1 MNINLNV
8 ILIEKTGILVQ
19 NWESFLEGV
28 AKMNFSNFS
37 LENQYES
44 LTKCELFSN
53 ANLSKQKFEANK
65 LYVLILP

>member
-37 LENQYES
+37 LEN
-44 LTKCELFSN
+44 
-53 ANLSKQKFEANK
+53 
-65 LYVLILP
+65 